1 MFLTAVFISTMSH
14 HDEEHGDEHEA
25 AHAEAHH

>member
-14 HDEEHGDEHEA
+14 HDEEHAEEH